1 MKKISWYYKSIIF
14 YLKKKINI
22 DNDSFNSDNLNELFN
37 YYGSDKGTKVNHPY
51 DKKGDKIIGH
61 GFGKYY
67 EKYFREFKNEKFNF
81 LEIGTWKGAS
91 LAAFKK
97 YLTNANI
104 HGIDRN
110 YKLQFKSD
118 KIKFYKCNTTNLND
132 LKNLKKK
139 FKNIKFKIIIDDG
152 SHFLNDIIHNLK
164 FFFKFLDNG
173 GIYVI
178 EDFKHPEHFKYLN
191 DTDNKE
197 LNITE
202 IIQKFKK
209 KEIFSSE
216 LLTKEDQLFLIENIR
231 IISTYKGTMI
241 NKNINLSDIA
251 FFKKI

>member
-1 MKKISWYYKSIIF
+1 MKKISWYYKNIIF
-14 YLKKKINI
+14 YIKKKTNI

-81 LEIGTWKGAS
+81 LEIGIWKGAS

-118 KIKFYKCNTTNLND
+118 KIKFYNCDTTNLDD
-132 LKNLKKK
+132 LKNLEKK

>member
-14 YLKKKINI
+14 YLKKKTNI
-22 DNDSFNSDNLNELFN
+22 DKDTFNSDSLNELFN
-37 YYGSDKGTKVNHPY
+37 FYGSDKGTEVNHPY

-97 YLTNANI
+97 YFTNANI
-104 HGIDRN
+104 YGIDRN
-110 YKLQFKSD
+110 YKLQVKSD
-118 KIKFYKCNTTNLND
+118 KIKFYNCDTTNSND

-202 IIQKFKK
+202 IIHKFNT
-209 KEIFSSE
+209 KEIFSSK
-216 LLTKEDQLFLIENIR
+216 LLTKEDQLFLMKNIK

>member
-14 YLKKKINI
+14 YLKKKTNI
-22 DNDSFNSDNLNELFN
+22 DKDTFNSESLNELFN
-37 YYGSDKGTKVNHPY
+37 YYGSDKGTEVNHPY

-118 KIKFYKCNTTNLND
+118 KIKFYNCDTTNLDD
-132 LKNLKKK
+132 LKNLEKK

-202 IIQKFKK
+202 IIHKFNT
-209 KEIFSSE
+209 KEIFSSK
-216 LLTKEDQLFLIENIR
+216 LLTEEDQLFLMKNIK

-241 NKNINLSDIA
+241 DQNINLSDIA
-251 FFKKI
+251 FLKKI